1 MERII
6 FSECVLGLPV
16 LHVEQPARNYP
27 PCNSSSSCS
36 RQPEKH
42 LPGLTD
48 HAWPDH
54 RHGSPTDLRRYQRQV
69 EIQMGRRRPLILLG
83 TAGDLIFL
91 ATLGWSG
98 GLGWLAVSYMGL

>member
-54 RHGSPTDLRRYQRQV
+54 RHGSPTDLRRSQRQV
-69 EIQMGRRRPLILLG
+69 EIQMGEKAAINPPWNSRRSDFSRHARLVWWP
-83 TAGDLIFL
+83 
-91 ATLGWSG
+91 
-98 GLGWLAVSYMGL
+98 WLAGG